1 LGTNASLGADA
12 VLGRAVRAGDEL
24 DMWAGVSLGYAVATG
39 NQLLAEEN
47 TVVGNL
53 VQLGDRVR
61 LGVL

>member
-1 LGTNASLGADA
+1 
-12 VLGRAVRAGDEL
+12 
-24 DMWAGVSLGYAVATG
+24 MWAGVSLGYAVATG